1 MGWFTRKKKEKTKE
15 VEKVE
20 STVSVE
26 ESIKKA
32 EELKE
37 ELKNCDETKKVM
49 LLNEIGGIYYKI
61 SDYDNA
67 VIYYEE
73 SLNIEKTI
81 GKAYTNL
88 LSIYNVKR
96 KEAAV
101 NKDDEKL
108 QYYLKKIDDMMKISK
123 DVVRGNV

>member
-88 LSIYNVKR
+88 LNIYNVKR

-108 QYYLKKIDDMMKISK
+108 QYYLNKIDDMMKISK

>member
-20 STVSVE
+20 STVSIE
-26 ESIKKA
+26 DSIKKA

-37 ELKNCDETKKVM
+37 ELKTCDETKKVM

-88 LSIYNVKR
+88 LNIYNVKR

>member
-88 LSIYNVKR
+88 LNIYNIKR